1 MFLLTDAQTSS
12 RTAYMKPLNEILND
26 YILFDLETTGLYS
39 ASDAIIEI
47 SALKVKDGEI
57 IDEFSTLINPGMH
70 IPFEASCVNGI
81 VDDMVKDSPK
91 IEEALKGFVAFVGN
105 SVLMG
110 HNIKRFDLP
119 FIQRDAVR
127 CFGKQLSNDYVDT
140 LYVAQRYLP
149 ELDSHSLESLAD
161 YYDISYDGAHRAL
174 ADCHINKKV
183 YDCLAKEIANPSEA
197 AKKVPVCPRC
207 GNLLKKRNG
216 KFGEF
221 WGCAGFP
228 DCRFTKDC

>member
-1 MFLLTDAQTSS
+1 ML
-12 RTAYMKPLNEILND
+12 MKSLME
-26 YILFDLETTGLYS
+26 YITEYVIFDIETTGLYPD
-39 ASDAIIEI
+39 SDAIIEI
-47 SALKVKDGEI
+47 SALKVEDGEI
-57 IDEFSTLINPGMH
+57 IDEFSTLVNPCIH
-70 IPFEASCVNGI
+70 IPFDASSVNGI
-81 VDDMVKDSPK
+81 VDDMVKDAPK
-91 IEEALKGFVAFVGN
+91 IEEALKNFISFVGN
-105 SVLMG
+105 KVLMG
-110 HNIKRFDLP
+110 HNIKRFDLK
-119 FIQRDAVR
+119 FIQRDAIR
-127 CFGKQLSNDYVDT
+127 FFGKPISNDYVDT
-140 LYVAQRYLP
+140 LFLAQRYLP

-174 ADCHINKKV
+174 ADCHINKKI

-197 AKKVPVCPRC
+197 AKKVPICPRC

>member
-1 MFLLTDAQTSS
+1 MNCV
-12 RTAYMKPLNEILND
+12 NEYVI
-26 YILFDLETTGLYS
+26 FDLETTGLNPET
-39 ASDAIIEI
+39 DAIIEI

-57 IDEFSTLINPGMH
+57 IDEFSTLVNPCMH
-70 IPFEASCVNGI
+70 IPMIASSVNGI
-81 VDDMVKDSPK
+81 VDDMVKDAPK
-91 IEEALKGFVAFVGN
+91 IEEALKDFITFAGDN
-105 SVLMG
+105 ILMG

-127 CFGKQLSNDYVDT
+127 YFGKPLSNDYADT
-140 LYVAQRYLP
+140 LFVAKRYLP
-149 ELDSHSLESLAD
+149 ELESHSLESLSA
-161 YYDISYDGAHRAL
+161 YYDISYEGAHRAL

-183 YDCLAKEIANPSEA
+183 YDCLLKEIANPSEA
-197 AKKVPVCPRC
+197 AKKVPICPRC

>member
-1 MFLLTDAQTSS
+1 MIVNGQITSN
-12 RTAYMKPLNEILND
+12 YV
-26 YILFDLETTGLYS
+26 LFDLETTGLNPE
-39 ASDAIIEI
+39 SDAIIEI
-47 SALKVKDGEI
+47 SALKVKNGEI
-57 IDEFSTLINPGMH
+57 IDEFSTLVNPCMH
-70 IPFEASCVNGI
+70 IPYVASCVNGI
-81 VDDMVKDSPK
+81 VDDMVKDAPE
-91 IEEALKGFVAFVGN
+91 IEEALKDFIAFVGN

-140 LYVAQRYLP
+140 LFVAQRYLP

-161 YYDISYDGAHRAL
+161 YYEISYDGAHRAL

-207 GNLLKKRNG
+207 GNLLKKCNG

-221 WGCAGFP
+221 WGCASFP
-228 DCRFTKDC
+228 DCRFTKGC